1 MANPTR
7 TSRGQS
13 TAEYVILV
21 SIVIASAVAM
31 QTYVKRGLQGKVKDV
46 TDNVGFGLKDAGFGA
61 LTSQYEPYYA
71 SSDFVVT
78 QGQTTKT
85 NVGEGH
91 TVIRDVAR
99 DVTQR
104 TGVSK
109 QEVDLSKDDQWQKQ

>member
-1 MANPTR
+1 MANSTR

-21 SIVIASAVAM
+21 SIVIASVVAM

-71 SSDFVVT
+71 SSDFAVT
-78 QGQTTKT
+78 QGQSTKTSVAEGYKVTRTVDSDTTK
-85 NVGEGH
+85 
-91 TVIRDVAR
+91 
-99 DVTQR
+99 R

-109 QEVDLSKDDQWQKQ
+109 QEVDLTKDDQWLKQ